1 MEIKLNVYEKR
12 QIVKTYTADAY
23 DIMFGTVEDLFSV
36 IDFDKIQSGTDKE
49 IVVAVAQAI
58 PKAFGLVKPLLKD
71 VFEGIT
77 DEEIKKCRVKD
88 IAVALV
94 AIARFS
100 IADIGT
106 VGKSKN

>member
-1 MEIKLNVYEKR
+1 MEIKLNVYKNR

-23 DIMFGTVEDLFSV
+23 DIMFGTVEDLFGV

-58 PKAFGLVKPLLKD
+58 PKGFGLIKPLLKD
-71 VFEGIT
+71 IFEGIT

-88 IAVALV
+88 IAAALIN
-94 AIARFS
+94 IARFS